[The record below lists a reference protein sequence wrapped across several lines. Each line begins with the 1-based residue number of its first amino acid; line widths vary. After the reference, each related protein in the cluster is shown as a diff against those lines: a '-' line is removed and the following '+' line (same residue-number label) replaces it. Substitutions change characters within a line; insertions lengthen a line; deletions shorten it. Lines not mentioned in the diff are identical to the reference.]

1 MEKLK
6 LIIYRE
12 FLTKVR
18 NKSFIILTFLSPFL
32 IIGMALL
39 VVYLAKVNESSLKEI
54 VIVDESG
61 LQFNNE
67 LLSTETVHYIN
78 LTTLGLQK
86 SKELVKENQYQG
98 LLYIPAMTGN
108 LKELSESI
116 TYFSSEAPNLLLIN
130 NIENVLSDKFKFY
143 RLESLGIK
151 AETIKQAS
159 YAIAIHQVNFS
170 GGVSSKLGSGI
181 KIGIGMAAGYLIMM
195 FIVVYGNS
203 VMRSVIEEKTSR
215 IIEVIIS
222 SVKPFQ
228 LLMGKIIG
236 NAAAGL
242 LQFFIWGLLLLVFGM
257 AASFFFG
264 VDLMAIKSS
273 GGSLNN
279 IEVGA
284 EGTEEI
290 LMSIN
295 ELINLPLITMFFL
308 FIFYFIGGFFLYS
321 SIYAAIG
328 AAVDSETDTQQFM
341 LPVVIPLVLG
351 VYVGFAAVMS
361 DPHGPVATIF
371 SMIPVTSPIV
381 MMMRIPFGVPW
392 YEIVISML
400 ILIISFL
407 AIVKLAAKIYKVGI
421 LMYGKKPSYKDL
433 YKWLKY

>member
-400 ILIISFL
+400 ILMISFL